1 MFPGPIETPMLD
13 PVTQSRLV
21 ERASGRL
28 GKPAEVADAVAFP
41 VSDMRPSSR
50 VQPVDGGQS
59 LQIG

>member
-1 MFPGPIETPMLD
+1 MLD